1 MGNSQRREIIASRV
15 LIPKGF
21 IRIPESENMTQSRGW
36 KQCQILDIGG
46 DYISVP
52 RCCVGELG
60 ENLGFTV
67 TEILWLKPV
76 LFI

>member
-36 KQCQILDIGG
+36 KQCQILDM
-46 DYISVP
+46 
-52 RCCVGELG
+52 GEIIFQCQDAVL
-60 ENLGFTV
+60 ENLAK
-67 TEILWLKPV
+67 I
-76 LFI
+76 